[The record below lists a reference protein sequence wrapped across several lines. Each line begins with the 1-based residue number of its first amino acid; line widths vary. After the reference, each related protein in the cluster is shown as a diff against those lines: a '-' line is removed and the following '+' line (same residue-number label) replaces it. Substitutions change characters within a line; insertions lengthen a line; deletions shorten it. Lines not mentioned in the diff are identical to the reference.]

1 MLYLNHIDFPC
12 KRVRNDGMYCSL
24 LVNERPVKRIRVVI
38 RKRKAVEPIDSGRPA
53 KRAHIEAERSMVVA
67 EEQ

>member
-1 MLYLNHIDFPC
+1 MLYLNLPC
-12 KRVRNDGMYCSL
+12 KRVRNDGMYCSS

-38 RKRKAVEPIDSGRPA
+38 RKRKAVEIEPIDSGRPA
-53 KRAHIEAERSMVVA
+53 KRAHIE